1 MSRLRKLL
9 TPGAFMRAVAVLVGG
24 TAVGQVVV
32 LGASP
37 ILSRLFDPES
47 FGLLAVY
54 TAILSVAVSAGSLR
68 LEQAIG
74 LPKSEQE
81 AYNVFVLAAL
91 SASSVAVVVWL
102 LGLFAPGILFASA
115 GEETPSWMAWLVPV
129 GILFG
134 SIYQAMSVWALRERA
149 FKSLA
154 ATKVSQSVGATAI
167 QLAAG
172 FLGAGPIG
180 LVGGHA
186 AGQSIGSGSLFHSTM
201 RRRNLRLPTRG
212 ELGTSLKRFR
222 RFPLLATPAA
232 LLNSLSLQIPVF
244 ILTPAVG
251 VALMGQYFM
260 AYRMTFAPLDLLGR
274 SIGQV
279 FYSEAITLG
288 AEQPRKLRRLVA
300 VTSLK
305 SFLIGL
311 VPGLAILLLSPIVF
325 PLIFGGEWQEA
336 GYMSQALAV
345 MLMANFAISPVSQIF
360 LIVEKQFFSVI
371 VNAAKILVS
380 ASSLLIPINLGLSAV
395 MIVLVYSCAMALYY
409 LGVLVTALL
418 LLSVMKARNEED

>member
-1 MSRLRKLL
+1 
-9 TPGAFMRAVAVLVGG
+9 
-24 TAVGQVVV
+24 
-32 LGASP
+32 
-37 ILSRLFDPES
+37 
-47 FGLLAVY
+47 
-54 TAILSVAVSAGSLR
+54 
-68 LEQAIG
+68 
-74 LPKSEQE
+74 
-81 AYNVFVLAAL
+81 
-91 SASSVAVVVWL
+91 
-102 LGLFAPGILFASA
+102 
-115 GEETPSWMAWLVPV
+115 
-129 GILFG
+129 
-134 SIYQAMSVWALRERA
+134 
-149 FKSLA
+149 
-154 ATKVSQSVGATAI
+154 
-167 QLAAG
+167 
-172 FLGAGPIG
+172 
-180 LVGGHA
+180 
-186 AGQSIGSGSLFHSTM
+186 M

-212 ELGTSLKRFR
+212 ELGASLKTFR

-288 AEQPRKLRRLVA
+288 AEQPKKLRRLVA

-325 PLIFGGEWQEA
+325 PIIFGGEWQEA

-360 LIVEKQFFSVI
+360 LIVEKQFFSVF
-371 VNAAKILVS
+371 VNAAKILVA

-418 LLSVMKARNEED
+418 LLSVMKARNEE